1 MENFILQLHPK
12 NSLSSTQIASLKTQL
27 EAKQTELRGL
37 EAKADL
43 QLMEH
48 RTYIERQE
56 RAHQKEID
64 KLQLQFDTQQRLH
77 SDLIGMVFTL

>member
-1 MENFILQLHPK
+1 MLFYP
-12 NSLSSTQIASLKTQL
+12 NSQIASVKTQL
-27 EAKQTELRGL
+27 EAKQTEVRGL

-48 RTYIERQE
+48 RAYIERQE
-56 RAHQKEID
+56 RLHQKEID
-64 KLQLQFDTQQRLH
+64 KLQLQFEAEQRLH

>member
-1 MENFILQLHPK
+1 M
-12 NSLSSTQIASLKTQL
+12 KTQL

-56 RAHQKEID
+56 RVHQKEID
-64 KLQLQFDTQQRLH
+64 KLQNQFETQQRLH